1 MIGGSLIVAVC
12 LLILGWTAEIV
23 GLFVTEL
30 ETVSGHLYAIS
41 SVNADIDSAGQILH
55 GSSGGA

>member
-1 MIGGSLIVAVC
+1 MIVAVC